1 MKSPADSFLFF
12 LTSIKCLIKRQR
24 HWKLAGMIDDRAI
37 YCCQKTKSQ
46 PTFSTTCVSSTEMDV
61 ALLELS
67 EQYKLVQFSV
77 IFFCVLQCLTE
88 TVQ

>member
-1 MKSPADSFLFF
+1 MKPPADSFLFF
-12 LTSIKCLIKRQR
+12 FD
-24 HWKLAGMIDDRAI
+24 IDKMSYQTTEALETGWHDWRP
-37 YCCQKTKSQ
+37 CHLLMPKNRKS
-46 PTFSTTCVSSTEMDV
+46 TNITTCVSSTEMDV